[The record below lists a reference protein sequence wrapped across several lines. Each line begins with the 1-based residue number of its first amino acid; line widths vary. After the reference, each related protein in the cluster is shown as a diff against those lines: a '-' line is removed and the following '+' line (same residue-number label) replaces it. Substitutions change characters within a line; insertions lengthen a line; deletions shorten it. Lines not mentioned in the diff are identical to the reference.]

1 MNIAASSSW
10 PGSRWTPRYPDA
22 GSEWP
27 WPGTLY
33 LDLIRFIDLGLLI
46 VTGHGCG
53 RLRKVICLEPG
64 HCIDLG
70 ALRWPW
76 GTSLT
81 LGHFVDL
88 GALCWPW
95 GTSLTLGHFVD
106 LGALRWPWGTSLT
119 FVDLGALCWPWGTS
133 LTLGHFVDL
142 GALCWPWGTLLTLG
156 HFIYL
161 GALCWPWGTLLT
173 LCTLHWRGSTLSW
186 RSCCPWPLSQFD
198 IFYFFLF
205 WTGCFWPSLVRDT
218 LFGIMR
224 FDQGRYFDV
233 GHYPDL
239 GTVSC
244 LETVWKLLKPCGYWI
259 NLCAH
264 TRTHTC
270 MPLLIYMYQ
279 LYKTSLMECTLLI
292 YVYIKFRKL
301 VLWNLPCWF
310 YIFYIS
316 DLENKFDGITKPWW
330 FACQA

>member
-1 MNIAASSSW
+1 MLHYEYRCIFFVARKPLDAPISWCRQWVTVTWDSLPWPDMLRWSGTLDCHWPRVWEASQGDL
-10 PGSRWTPRYPDA
+10 PGA
-22 GSEWP
+22 GSLHWP
-27 WPGTLY
+27 WGTSLT
-33 LDLIRFIDLGLLI
+33 LG
-46 VTGHGCG
+46 HF
-53 RLRKVICLEPG
+53 
-64 HCIDLG
+64 IDLG

-76 GTSLT
+76 GTLLT

-95 GTSLTLGHFVD
+95 GTSLTLGHFI
-106 LGALRWPWGTSLT
+106 
-119 FVDLGALCWPWGTS
+119 DLGALCWPWGTS
-133 LTLGHFVDL
+133 
-142 GALCWPWGTLLTLG
+142 
-156 HFIYL
+156 
-161 GALCWPWGTLLT
+161 LT

-186 RSCCPWPLSQFD
+186 RSSCPWPLSQFD
-198 IFYFFLF
+198 IFLYFIF

-218 LFGIMR
+218 LCGIMR

-264 TRTHTC
+264 TRTHTR

-279 LYKTSLMECTLLI
+279 LYKTSLMACTLLI

-310 YIFYIS
+310 YIS
-316 DLENKFDGITKPWW
+316 DLENKFDGIIKPWW
-330 FACQA
+330 FAYQA